1 MSSVG
6 HKIGVL
12 GGSFDPVHLG
22 HLAAAEDVH
31 VKMGLDKVYFIP
43 AAQSP
48 LKEGSPEASAAER
61 LAMLEAALDPYPQ
74 FEALD
79 FEILAGGISYTFD
92 SVRHLA
98 ALLPE
103 CRLFWIIGADQVAA
117 LPRWHRVTELA
128 EQIEF
133 IAIPRPG
140 YLLVNPGVANLRMHE
155 IEVRAQDIS
164 SREIRA
170 RVKENLPVSLFLP
183 EKVDKFIKSRGL
195 YQESRTSG
203 SLSKPI

>member
-1 MSSVG
+1 M

-22 HLAAAEDVH
+22 HLVVAEVAYE
-31 VKMGLDKVYFIP
+31 KMGLDKVYFIP

-48 LKEGSPEASAAER
+48 LKEGKPEATAADR
-61 LAMLEAALDPYPQ
+61 MAMLNAALDPYPQ
-74 FEALD
+74 FEVLD

-92 SVRHLA
+92 SVSHLA

-133 IAIPRPG
+133 VGIPRPG
-140 YLLVNPGVANLRMHE
+140 YLLENPGVANLRIHE
-155 IEVRAQDIS
+155 IEVRSQDIS

-183 EKVDKFIKSRGL
+183 EKVDKFIKARGL

-203 SLSKPI
+203 VSSNPI